1 MPSTDLEDD
10 YPAHRPIT
18 VYVTGGLREALRV
31 AMLLHSRNYR
41 VRALTMDIREG
52 VVESVVKC
60 TVSLTTAGTDLLLAR
75 LRRLPSVVSAENCLL
90 V

>member
-1 MPSTDLEDD
+1 MPSTEFDD
-10 YPAHRPIT
+10 GYPAHRPIT

-41 VRALTMDIREG
+41 VRALSLDIREG
-52 VVESVVKC
+52 VVESTVKC
-60 TVSLTTAGTDLLLAR
+60 TVSLTMAETALLLAR